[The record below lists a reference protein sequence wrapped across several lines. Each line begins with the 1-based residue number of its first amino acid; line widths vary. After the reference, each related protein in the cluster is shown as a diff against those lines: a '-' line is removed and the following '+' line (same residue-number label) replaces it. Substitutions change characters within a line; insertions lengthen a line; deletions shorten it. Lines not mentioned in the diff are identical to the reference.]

1 MATIS
6 EAQSK
11 PNRQT
16 RRLNLQQRRIV
27 LAYVFL
33 APTLIGL
40 IIFLFIPLVWGI
52 GLSFT
57 DYTPGVP
64 SQFIGLENYETLWSD
79 RVVNAAV
86 GVVVRYTL
94 AVVPWVVVIPLL
106 LAFPLNRSFRGIGF
120 FRSGVYFPHIIS
132 MVVVA
137 TVFIY
142 IYRSDGII
150 NEVMVR
156 IYGLF
161 GREWEAIPFLKKS
174 DWALW
179 GVIFVT
185 FFKSTGYYTILYLA
199 GLQNVPQELVDAAM
213 IDGAGWW
220 QRLWH
225 VILPMIRPMAT
236 LIFIVALI
244 GSIKLFG
251 EVFVMTGGGPGLST
265 QSLMLT
271 VYQQAFQRFQFGYAS
286 ALAIVTASV
295 ILVLSI
301 ISLKFSER
309 D

>member
-1 MATIS
+1 MASVSKI
-6 EAQSK
+6 QSK
-11 PNRQT
+11 VRQHPK
-16 RRLNLQQRRIV
+16 RLSLEQRRVV

-33 APTLIGL
+33 APTLLGL
-40 IIFLFIPLVWGI
+40 LIFLFIPLIWGI

-64 SQFIGLENYETLWSD
+64 TQFVGLSNYQTLFSD
-79 RVVNAAV
+79 RVVKAAT
-86 GVVVRYTL
+86 GVVIRYTL

-150 NEVMVR
+150 NEIMIR
-156 IYGLF
+156 LYALF
-161 GREWEAIPFLKKS
+161 GQEWEVIPFLKKS
-174 DWALW
+174 DWALF

-185 FFKSTGYYTILYLA
+185 YFKSTGYYTILYLA
-199 GLQNVPQELVDAAM
+199 GLQNVPQELIDAAM

-271 VYQQAFQRFQFGYAS
+271 VYQQAFQRFRFGYAS
-286 ALAIVTASV
+286 ALAIVVASV
-295 ILVLSI
+295 ILLLSV